1 MKLIK
6 SISAIIISLMSIYCY
21 KLINDMNIIP
31 NKYLYIF
38 LGILITLNI
47 LGLIFMLLKKKIF
60 SIFSIIIYLLIFIIS
75 ILGIWYSSNTIN
87 YLDKSFSNNNVEVRQ
102 YNVLVL
108 KKSEYKKIDDLISK
122 KIGYVSIEGSTND
135 YLSSLKNRIEADYQE
150 ENINKLY
157 NDFMNKK
164 ISAIVIENS
173 YLDML
178 EEEFNN
184 FKSSTRIIYSYDIE
198 NKNKSVSREV
208 KELSSFNVYISGS
221 DSRSNSVVA
230 NSRSDVNMIAS
241 INPDTNTI
249 LLTSIPRDYYV
260 QLHGTSGIKDKLT
273 HAGIYGVDM
282 SRETL
287 EDLFN
292 IKIDYS
298 IKVSMSSIVK
308 LVDLI
313 DGIDIYSDT
322 TFNSYHIKG
331 WTVNKGMNH
340 MNGNQALAYARERY
354 AYSNGDVHR
363 VQNQQQVLA
372 AVLEKVMNDKSIL
385 LKYDS
390 LLNSFSDLYRTD
402 IPKDL
407 IALLVK
413 NQLNNMKSIK
423 VERQYVDGVGS
434 MSETYSMP
442 GVKLYV
448 MNPNMSSVILASNRI
463 NTVINN
469 S

>member
-1 MKLIK
+1 MRVVKNI
-6 SISAIIISLMSIYCY
+6 IAIIILSLSIYCY
-21 KLINDMNIIP
+21 KIVNDMNIIP
-31 NKYLYIF
+31 VKYLYIF
-38 LGILITLNI
+38 LGILIILNI
-47 LGLIFMLLKKKIF
+47 LGLIFMRAKGRVFRVF
-60 SIFSIIIYLLIFIIS
+60 SVIIYVLIFIIS
-75 ILGIWYSSNTIN
+75 ILGIWYGSNTIN
-87 YLDKSFSNNNVEVRQ
+87 YLNKSFNNNNVEVLR
-102 YNVLVL
+102 YNVVVL
-108 KKSEYKKIDDLISK
+108 KESKYKNILDITSK
-122 KIGYVSIEGSTND
+122 KIGYVDVGDSEYE
-135 YLSSLKNRIEADYQE
+135 YLSLLKKKVKANYSGYDIS
-150 ENINKLY
+150 KLY
-157 NDFMNKK
+157 NYFMDKK
-164 ISAIVIENS
+164 LDSIVIEDS

-178 EEEFNN
+178 EEEFKN
-184 FKSSTRIIYSYDIE
+184 FNSSVRIIYSYDVE
-198 NKNKSVSREV
+198 KKNKSNSHEV
-208 KELSSFNVYISGS
+208 KKLSAFNVYISGS

-241 INPDTNTI
+241 VNPDTNTI

-282 SRETL
+282 SRETV

-308 LVDLI
+308 LVDLVG
-313 DGIDIYSDT
+313 GIDIDSDKS
-322 TFNSYHIKG
+322 FDSYHIKG
-331 WTVNKGMNH
+331 FTVNKGINH
-340 MNGNQALAYARERY
+340 MNGKQALAYARERY

-372 AVLEKVMNDKSIL
+372 AVLEKIMSDNSIL

-402 IPKDL
+402 MHRDL

-413 NQLNNMKSIK
+413 NQLNDMKSFKI
-423 VERQYVDGVGS
+423 ERQYVLGVGS

-448 MNPNMSSVILASNRI
+448 MNPDMSSVMRASDKI
-463 NTVINN
+463 KEVVG
-469 S
+469 

>member
-6 SISAIIISLMSIYCY
+6 NISAIIISLMSIYCY

-164 ISAIVIENS
+164 VSAIVIENS

-241 INPDTNTI
+241 VNPDTNTI

-313 DGIDIYSDT
+313 DGIDVYSDT

-354 AYSNGDVHR
+354 AYNNGDVHR

-372 AVLEKVMNDKSIL
+372 AVLEKVMSDKSIL

-413 NQLNNMKSIK
+413 NQLTNMKSIK

-448 MNPNMSSVILASNRI
+448 MNPNMSSVTLASNKI

>member
-372 AVLEKVMNDKSIL
+372 AVLEKIMNDKSIL

>member
-75 ILGIWYSSNTIN
+75 VLGIWYSSNTIN

-108 KKSEYKKIDDLISK
+108 KKSEYKKINDLISK
-122 KIGYVSIEGSTND
+122 KIGYISIEGSTND
-135 YLSSLKNRIEADYQE
+135 YLSSLKDKIKADYQE

-164 ISAIVIENS
+164 VSAIVIENS

-241 INPDTNTI
+241 VNPNTNTI

-298 IKVSMSSIVK
+298 VKVSMSSIVK

-354 AYSNGDVHR
+354 AYNNGDVHR

-372 AVLEKVMNDKSIL
+372 AVLEKIMSDKSIL

-448 MNPNMSSVILASNRI
+448 MNPNMSSVTLASNKI

>member
-38 LGILITLNI
+38 LGLLITLNI

-135 YLSSLKNRIEADYQE
+135 YLSSLKNRIEADYQK